1 MTVIGN
7 KFIDTFLTGGLG
19 SHRVH
24 HVLPY
29 QKSGFSNIVSEPI
42 IREVCDEFKIEW
54 KPTKNFLFTRLPG
67 LYSYYIMG
75 AGRLPGAEI
84 AGMAGVIKEA
94 FSLESFK
101 SVITFIVLGFTGIG
115 SI

>member
-1 MTVIGN
+1 
-7 KFIDTFLTGGLG
+7 
-19 SHRVH
+19 
-24 HVLPY
+24 
-29 QKSGFSNIVSEPI
+29 
-42 IREVCDEFKIEW
+42 
-54 KPTKNFLFTRLPG
+54 
-67 LYSYYIMG
+67 MG